1 MKKGLNMSK
10 IGHTGLLVLFLMCY
24 YPQIVGQSNEATVK
38 LSLGITE
45 AALIKINVTAL
56 SLQLKP
62 RDAGLSLETSTA
74 DSSARLLISSVV
86 SSQPRTL
93 SARIA
98 EGAIPSGSTLKLVA
112 QPPNSSFVGAPGTF
126 TPPIDLDDVDKPFI
140 TQIMTCYSGKELP
153 DGYGL
158 KFIFGIDA
166 LSSSYGSIR
175 ATYNGSITVAL
186 TLTAAQ

>member
-1 MKKGLNMSK
+1 MSRMRQM
-10 IGHTGLLVLFLMCY
+10 GLLVFLLMGFL
-24 YPQIVGQSNEATVK
+24 PPIAGQGNEATVK
-38 LSLGITE
+38 LSLGISE
-45 AALIKINVTAL
+45 VALIKINTTAL

-74 DSSARLLISSVV
+74 DSSSRLLISSVV
-86 SSQPRTL
+86 STQPRTL

-98 EGAIPSGSTLKLVA
+98 EGAPPPGSTLKLVA
-112 QPPNSSFVGAPGTF
+112 QLPNASFVGERGIF
-126 TPPIDLDDVDKPFI
+126 TPPIDLDAVDKPVI
-140 TQIMTCYSGKELP
+140 TQIMTCYSGKELS

-158 KFIFGIDA
+158 KFIFAIDE
-166 LSSSYGSIR
+166 LSSNYGTIR